1 LLLEVTKIE
10 PTEAHIDIEGVRLSE
25 GQSMAVR
32 VAIEMYMFDLERE
45 LAKGMGQVG
54 QNYLARL
61 REVRRL
67 ISEGAI

>member
-1 LLLEVTKIE
+1 VTKIE
-10 PTEAHIDIEGVRLSE
+10 PTEARIDIEGVRLSE

-32 VAIEMYMFDLERE
+32 VAIEMFMGDLEGD
-45 LAKGMGQVG
+45 LAPEMGQIG

-67 ISEGAI
+67 ISEGAV